1 MQKSWNIIS
10 SHWLFK
16 AYFTSRRDDW
26 QTIIHVVSDKMANI
40 IKYVI
45 LGPYLEKEEQK
56 YVKW

>member
-1 MQKSWNIIS
+1 MQKSWNIIF

-26 QTIIHVVSDKMANI
+26 QTLIHVVSDEVADA

-45 LGPYLEKEEQK
+45 LGPHLEMEDEII
-56 YVKW
+56 